1 MTDQAVTVAQNDVAP
16 SATDPSAG
24 TVPAA
29 PQAPAAPPAPEA
41 AAPSAPVGAPAEA
54 PQAAAPAAD
63 PSATAGA
70 PADAPAGAATS
81 APGLDPTA
89 PAADTPLPPSELT
102 EALSAVLPPAQAQ
115 EAASLLADLAD
126 KGGPAGMVIAGLSV
140 VALAVILWKLWRMA
154 RLGAWSRGQ
163 AARAVDLL
171 DAGRPDEA
179 LAVAEAGRGARARF
193 AAAALRAQIRDGLSE
208 PHAREA
214 AARQGRETLH
224 AVQSG
229 SRALELIA
237 TVAPLLGLLGTVL
250 GMIEAF
256 RQLQEA
262 GGGADPAVLA
272 GGIWQA
278 LLTTAL
284 GMAVAI
290 PVTAALS
297 GFDAAAERLRH
308 DLEALGADIFA
319 RPPSAPAARAAV
331 SAPGAPPE
339 APAAADDAAAWR
351 AA

>member
-29 PQAPAAPPAPEA
+29 PQAPAAPLAPEA
-41 AAPSAPVGAPAEA
+41 AAPLAPAQAGTPE
-54 PQAAAPAAD
+54 AAAPAAD

-81 APGLDPTA
+81 ASGLGPTA
-89 PAADTPLPPSELT
+89 PAAPADTPLPPSELT
-102 EALSAVLPPAQAQ
+102 EALSTVLPPAQAQ

-154 RLGAWSRGQ
+154 RLGVWSRGQ

-179 LAVAEAGRGARARF
+179 LAVAETGRGARARF

-319 RPPSAPAARAAV
+319 RPPSAPATRAAV
-331 SAPGAPPE
+331 SAPGTSPE
-339 APAAADDAAAWR
+339 TADAAAWR

>member
-29 PQAPAAPPAPEA
+29 PQAPAAPLAPEA
-41 AAPSAPVGAPAEA
+41 AAPLAPAQA
-54 PQAAAPAAD
+54 GTPQAAAPAAD

-70 PADAPAGAATS
+70 PADAPAGAAAS

-89 PAADTPLPPSELT
+89 PADTPLPPSELT
-102 EALSAVLPPAQAQ
+102 EALSTVLPPAQAQ

-331 SAPGAPPE
+331 SAPGAAAE
-339 APAAADDAAAWR
+339 AADAAAWR